1 MLCGEPVRVTANG
14 VEVLSQTPAALA
26 VIDC

>member
-1 MLCGEPVRVTANG
+1 MLCGEPVRVTADG
-14 VEVLSQTPAALA
+14 VEVFSQTTAALA